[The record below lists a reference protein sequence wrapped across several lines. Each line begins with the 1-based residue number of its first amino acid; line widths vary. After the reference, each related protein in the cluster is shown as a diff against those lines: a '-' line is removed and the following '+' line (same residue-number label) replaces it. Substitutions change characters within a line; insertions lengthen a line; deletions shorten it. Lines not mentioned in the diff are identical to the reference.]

1 MSSILTIA
9 GRDLKAY
16 FASPKAAAIFWF
28 FLIFM
33 GFFFNNFIHMF
44 MQMQQQAPMMGGQA
58 PTIEQ
63 LLRALFYNLHF
74 ILLLIVPAVTMA
86 SFSEER
92 KSQALRLLMTAPCS
106 ATEIVIGKFL
116 AAAGMM
122 GLVLLASFVY
132 PLFTVSHGNPDL
144 SVILSS
150 YLGIFLLMAS
160 QVAFGI
166 WVSSLTSNQ
175 FMAFLF
181 TMFGLFMLLILNWM
195 AGSLSGGGGMVESV
209 LKYLASSDHV
219 DAFFKGTL
227 SVSHVAYFLCFT
239 GMFLFFTNVTLDS
252 QRWR

>member
-1 MSSILTIA
+1 MSSVLTIA

-16 FASPKAAAIFWF
+16 FSSPKAAAIFWF

-44 MQMQQQAPMMGGQA
+44 LQMQQQAPMMGGQA

-86 SFSEER
+86 SFSEEK
-92 KSQALRLLMTAPCS
+92 KSQSLRLLVTSPVT
-106 ATEIVIGKFL
+106 ATEIVLGKFL
-116 AAAGMM
+116 AATGIMA
-122 GLVLLASFVY
+122 LVLAASFVY
-132 PLFTVSHGNPDL
+132 PLFTMTHGNPDTM
-144 SVILSS
+144 VILSS

-160 QVAFGI
+160 QVSFGL
-166 WVSSLTSNQ
+166 WVSSMTSNQ
-175 FMAFLF
+175 FIAFLF
-181 TMFGLFMLLILNWM
+181 TMFGLFLLLILNWM
-195 AGSLSGGGGMVESV
+195 AGSLGGGGIFESV

-219 DAFFKGTL
+219 DAFFKGTI
-227 SVSHVAYFLCFT
+227 SVSHTMYFLCFT
-239 GMFLFFTNVTLDS
+239 AMFLFFTNVTLDS